1 MRISLKVVYFFY
13 QNMKSDFLVHNYN
26 PEHLCRAWL
35 LLLLQQKIELLKE
48 D

>member
-1 MRISLKVVYFFY
+1 MRISLTVVYFFY

-26 PEHLCRAWL
+26 PEHLYRAWL